1 MFFLTFLR
9 RELRRRMRQSVFI
22 ALGLALG
29 VGLVVT
35 VMAVSSG
42 MQRAQAAVLQ
52 GLYGIGTDLTVTKAP
67 PAFNANS
74 SNGGFHITMGPN
86 GAEVCD
92 NGKCSTGA
100 QTVDNLNGLSY
111 GPVGYATVA
120 EIARLAHV
128 QAVGGGL
135 VLTDQQMT
143 VPAAVAQGAALP
155 TSTSFYVDG
164 VDFLHSTLGPFSSGT
179 VSSGRSFTRADAAGA
194 TDATDAKDATA
205 DVAVVDTDYAAAHSL
220 HVGSTVTV
228 AKTAFTIIGLLTQPQ
243 GSQPPDVYIPL
254 ARAQALATSQGKA
267 LTGDV
272 NSIYVTAQSAA
283 DIPTVQ
289 QEIAKLLPSYT
300 VTSSSSLADEVTGS
314 LANISKLI
322 SSLGSWLAVLVL
334 ATAFAVAGLL
344 TIAAVTRRVREFGT
358 LKALGWRSR
367 RVIAQVMGESAVI
380 GVFGGLFGVGVGFL
394 GSAVIDGIAP
404 TLSAT
409 VVTAT
414 GQHLVSSTPGGSSV
428 TDPTITRTVPIA
440 MSAPVT
446 VNAVL
451 LALLLA
457 VIGALLAG
465 ALGSWR
471 IAQMR
476 PADALARVA

>member
-1 MFFLTFLR
+1 MFFFTFLR

-42 MQRAQAAVLQ
+42 MQAAQAAVLQ

-67 PAFNANS
+67 PAFDANS
-74 SNGGFHITMGPN
+74 SNGGFRITMGPN

-120 EIARLAHV
+120 EIARLGHV

-179 VSSGRSFTRADAAGA
+179 VTSGRSFTRADA
-194 TDATDAKDATA
+194 TDATAGADATA

-322 SSLGSWLAVLVL
+322 SSLGTWLAVLVL

-380 GVFGGLFGVGVGFL
+380 GVFGGLLGVGVGFL
-394 GSAVIDGIAP
+394 GSAIIDGVAP

-446 VNAVL
+446 VDAVL
-451 LALLLA
+451 LAVLLA

-465 ALGSWR
+465 SLGSWR
-471 IAQMR
+471 IAQLR

>member
-1 MFFLTFLR
+1 MFFFTFLR

-42 MQRAQAAVLQ
+42 MQAAQAAVLQ

-67 PAFNANS
+67 PAFDANS
-74 SNGGFHITMGPN
+74 SNGGFRITMGPN

-120 EIARLAHV
+120 EIARLGHV

-179 VSSGRSFTRADAAGA
+179 VTSGRSFTRADA
-194 TDATDAKDATA
+194 TDATA

-322 SSLGSWLAVLVL
+322 SSLGTWLAVLVL

-380 GVFGGLFGVGVGFL
+380 GVFGGLLGVGVGFL
-394 GSAVIDGIAP
+394 GSAIIDGVAP

-446 VNAVL
+446 VDAVL
-451 LALLLA
+451 LAVLLA

-465 ALGSWR
+465 SLGSWR
-471 IAQMR
+471 IAQLR